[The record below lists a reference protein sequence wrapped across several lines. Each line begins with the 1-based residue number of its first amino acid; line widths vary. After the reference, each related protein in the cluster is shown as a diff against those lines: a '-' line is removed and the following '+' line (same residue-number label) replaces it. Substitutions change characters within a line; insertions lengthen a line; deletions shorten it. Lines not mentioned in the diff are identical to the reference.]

1 MLITGI
7 AVITP
12 IAMIMVNITMVQQ
25 GIIAL
30 VTSIAVITSITE
42 SFNITINCTHSF
54 DGTRMKYKTLDINI
68 QNFIEELCLMTKTLG
83 DSFRGNIK

>member
-25 GIIAL
+25 GIAL
-30 VTSIAVITSITE
+30 VTPIAVITSIAE
-42 SFNITINCTHSF
+42 SLNITINCTHCF
-54 DGTRMKYKTLDINI
+54 DGTRMKYMRHWT
-68 QNFIEELCLMTKTLG
+68 
-83 DSFRGNIK
+83 